1 MLCGNLRISHL
12 NLTLTLYISA
22 CFDVYNIETALP
34 VIDMEAIEAH
44 LEKAKEEEKKVRF
57 I

>member
-1 MLCGNLRISHL
+1 MI
-12 NLTLTLYISA
+12 TFVSA

-44 LEKAKEEEKKVRF
+44 LEKAKEEEKKVSFF
-57 I
+57 ILRHRQSI